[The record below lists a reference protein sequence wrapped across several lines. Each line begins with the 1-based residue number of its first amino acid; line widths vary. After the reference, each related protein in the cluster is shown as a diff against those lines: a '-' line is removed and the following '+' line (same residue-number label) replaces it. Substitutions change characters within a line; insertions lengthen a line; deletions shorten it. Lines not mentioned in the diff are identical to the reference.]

1 MTYLPP
7 GGKYSL
13 ICEPI
18 DYSGSHESMKLVR
31 LGWWLLLLKIAEFA
45 DTVIVSQIFFGCNCH
60 PCDSVKTLKN
70 TDQISTLYMID

>member
-18 DYSGSHESMKLVR
+18 DYSVSPESMKLVR

-45 DTVIVSQIFFGCNCH
+45 DTVMSLIVTN
-60 PCDSVKTLKN
+60 
-70 TDQISTLYMID
+70 

>member
-45 DTVIVSQIFFGCNCH
+45 DTVIVSYCLANLF
-60 PCDSVKTLKN
+60 
-70 TDQISTLYMID
+70 